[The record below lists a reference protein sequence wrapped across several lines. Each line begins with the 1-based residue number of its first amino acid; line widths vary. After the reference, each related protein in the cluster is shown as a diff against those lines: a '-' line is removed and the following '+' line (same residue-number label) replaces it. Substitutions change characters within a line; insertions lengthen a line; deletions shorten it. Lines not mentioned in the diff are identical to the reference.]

1 MKKMFLIWTVMAVV
15 SLLLASCGGATPTA
29 TQEPAMTESPATEA
43 PATEMPATESPAT
56 EAPAGGDLL
65 AAVLERGTLVSFTDP
80 AYPPQSALKE
90 NPQRTEGTKCAED
103 QQTVGELEGF
113 DIDVAA
119 AIAEQLGV
127 EACFTTPSWD
137 SMIGGNWADR
147 FDYAVGSVTITPARM
162 ELFHFS
168 QPYYTT
174 PAALFVHADAS
185 YTSPEE
191 LSGKAIGVCS
201 GCTYESYLLGTLE
214 IPGVPD
220 IQYVI
225 TDADVKG
232 YDTDT
237 TALEDLALG
246 DGVRLDGVITAQPT
260 GQEAIDNGRP
270 LKQVGEPLYFEYL
283 APAFDRASSLDPT
296 SLIDRVS
303 EITRQL
309 HEDGTLL
316 ELSQKHYGI
325 DLTSAAAEFDTSLLT
340 P

>member
-1 MKKMFLIWTVMAVV
+1 
-15 SLLLASCGGATPTA
+15 
-29 TQEPAMTESPATEA
+29 
-43 PATEMPATESPAT
+43 
-56 EAPAGGDLL
+56 
-65 AAVLERGTLVSFTDP
+65 
-80 AYPPQSALKE
+80 
-90 NPQRTEGTKCAED
+90 
-103 QQTVGELEGF
+103 
-113 DIDVAA
+113 
-119 AIAEQLGV
+119 
-127 EACFTTPSWD
+127 
-137 SMIGGNWADR
+137 MIGGNWADR
-147 FDYAVGSVTITPARM
+147 FDYAVGSVTITPQRM

-214 IPGVPD
+214 IPGVPN
-220 IQYVI
+220 IEYVI
-225 TDADVKG
+225 TDAEVKG

-270 LKQVGEPLYFEYL
+270 IKQVGEPVYFEYL
-283 APAFDRASSLDPT
+283 APAFDASSLDPT
-296 SLIDRVS
+296 SLIEESRNTAS
-303 EITRQL
+303 L

-316 ELSQKHYGI
+316 ELSEKHYGI
-325 DLTSAAAEFDTSLLT
+325 DLTSAAADFDAALLN